1 MKKTVKIL
9 AAVILLAV
17 VCMSFSGCTLIDE
30 MRASQ
35 VIDKGQY
42 LALGEDSFV
51 KIPYCSFL
59 SPDFYGKNSKMV
71 TITEEDVPVLAST
84 MFGFESEL
92 SADGNFIRSNAWYIG
107 GYDGNVMYCKESIK
121 DEVMKIMESGITTN
135 TYKYDFYDY
144 DKGDYFDRILTV
156 KENETLDKAAK
167 EGKVLGG
174 EDPFETWDALA
185 TVYAYVEGLPFEN
198 FRYDIAVHGGKYY
211 IQEMVIPEGLE
222 GADRENYIC
231 DQFDA
236 ECIWKEVPQKYNSV
250 FEKIMD
256 KIFEEYEYYNEFE
269 HPVEYY

>member
-42 LALGEDSFV
+42 LTLGEDTFV

-59 SPDFYGKNSKMV
+59 YPDFYGKNSKTV

-84 MFGFESEL
+84 MFGLESEL
-92 SADGNFIRSNAWYIG
+92 SADGNFIRSNDWYSTVAE
-107 GYDGNVMYCKESIK
+107 GNVMYCKESVK

-135 TYKYDFYDY
+135 TYKYEVYNYDIGWY
-144 DKGDYFDRILTV
+144 IDRILTV

-174 EDPFETWDALA
+174 EDPFEYWDAVA
-185 TVYAYVEGLPFEN
+185 TINAYVEGLPFEN
-198 FRYDIAVHGGKYY
+198 FRYEITSLNGKYY
-211 IQEMVIPEGLE
+211 IKEMVIPEGLE
-222 GADRENYIC
+222 GADKENYIY

-236 ECIWKEVPQKYNSV
+236 EYVWKKVPEKYNSV

-256 KIFEEYEYYNEFE
+256 KIFEENEGV
-269 HPVEYY
+269 VEYY